1 MAYKNKSLMT
11 KKKAFTLIELLIVI
25 AIIGILFIVLVS
37 NVDFATDKA
46 KTTGVQTDFRSFQVA
61 FETVSR
67 ENAGFNTFG
76 WDVGDT
82 KRMDFDEALAGYTYT
97 NANKDAGD
105 RVRNSYDAGD
115 TNLNGIKDDGEVWTG
130 RKVYTEEWTGIY
142 TLENPGNANDKSAYA
157 LLETAINKNLDPKLH
172 ITIADDGKI
181 TMANQAMDPW
191 KVEYHGYYI
200 TNASVDCQDRG
211 AIVMYSNGANQEW
224 GSEHSISGGKVTVT
238 VPGNNVIGKDDLSIV
253 SVYSYANGYGENK
266 TVTYGFSQN
275 ATFLSGA
282 NNSVTTTPGN
292 LPDENPTGTID
303 SYSWSEIKALAQLK
317 LSAAEYKS
325 KYGIELGQSVDSL
338 YVLVDFDDYGG
349 FVFMYQVGYS
359 VSMNDERTNV
369 GGYASM
375 DLAAT
380 VENLYDNLTDTE
392 LKNAIKQVT
401 INCNDG
407 SDNYTAAHTYTC
419 HMFVASHREIGGTM
433 YEGDAT
439 YDKYLDAEGKCF
451 EYFTSD
457 FARQTIGGAGNY
469 WWTRTARP
477 DTARGFYVV
486 STTGGVHENDN
497 ATSTYRLV
505 PTFVIG

>member
-1 MAYKNKSLMT
+1 MTYKNKSFMT

-37 NVDFATDKA
+37 KGDFATDKA

-224 GSEHSISGGKVTVT
+224 GSKHSISGGKVTVT

-317 LSAAEYKS
+317 LPAAEYK
-325 KYGIELGQSVDSL
+325 
-338 YVLVDFDDYGG
+338 
-349 FVFMYQVGYS
+349 
-359 VSMNDERTNV
+359 R
-369 GGYASM
+369 
-375 DLAAT
+375 
-380 VENLYDNLTDTE
+380 
-392 LKNAIKQVT
+392 
-401 INCNDG
+401 
-407 SDNYTAAHTYTC
+407 
-419 HMFVASHREIGGTM
+419 
-433 YEGDAT
+433 
-439 YDKYLDAEGKCF
+439 
-451 EYFTSD
+451 
-457 FARQTIGGAGNY
+457 
-469 WWTRTARP
+469 
-477 DTARGFYVV
+477 
-486 STTGGVHENDN
+486 
-497 ATSTYRLV
+497 
-505 PTFVIG
+505 